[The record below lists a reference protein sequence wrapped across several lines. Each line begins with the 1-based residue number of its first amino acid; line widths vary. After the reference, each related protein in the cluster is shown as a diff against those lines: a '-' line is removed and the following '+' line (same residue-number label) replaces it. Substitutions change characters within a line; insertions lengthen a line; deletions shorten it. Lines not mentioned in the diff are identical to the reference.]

1 MNQHLPNASSYLTE
15 MTDAERLCDL
25 CCCVVWFDL
34 CKGKME
40 KLLQEDIM
48 LGTVREAGFRANAAT
63 L

>member
-1 MNQHLPNASSYLTE
+1 